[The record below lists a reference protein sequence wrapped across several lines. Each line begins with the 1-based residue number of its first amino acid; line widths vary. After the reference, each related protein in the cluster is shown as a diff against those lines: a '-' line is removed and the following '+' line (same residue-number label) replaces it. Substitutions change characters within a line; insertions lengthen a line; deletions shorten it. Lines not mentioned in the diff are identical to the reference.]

1 MLKLVFKNLVYFTEL
16 TRNTLPSY
24 SEPSQNMKV
33 FSCQSL
39 YFKRFFL
46 LGAESADLGTT
57 DDDDSSSD
65 SGEDSF
71 ISNAG

>member
-1 MLKLVFKNLVYFTEL
+1 MFGQVKFFEL
-16 TRNTLPSY
+16 TIL
-24 SEPSQNMKV
+24 
-33 FSCQSL
+33 
-39 YFKRFFL
+39 FL